1 MGMFKRHTVFRHS
14 IVLTV
19 TSFSKF
25 TCMSQFKIISR
36 PLGTVQCYV
45 IQRDD
50 GAEFEILSGFG
61 GGLNAWRVPASKKN
75 GELLDLLFGYRDGS
89 TLHQIAPDTNAGC
102 RLSPFPGRTA
112 YAKFTWNGET
122 YQLVNNVSWAP
133 HALHGF
139 LTNKEWQFESF
150 ESDSEKAVAMFS
162 CDWPGAF
169 AGFPF
174 PFRATNKVT
183 FTGETVTV
191 EASVTNVGNK
201 SLPYSEGW
209 HPYFMLGET
218 INDLTMT
225 LPKSDLALLD
235 SADLPTG
242 NFKDDTRFVGGRI
255 IGDEFINDCF
265 CLGDEFSKAAPSDEK
280 IATVSLK
287 GNFGTLDIW
296 QRTGNEQYNAIQ
308 IYTPPDRMSI
318 AIEPM
323 TSEPDALNHHRGLIV
338 IPPGETR
345 TFKFGFKV
353 ETK

>member
-1 MGMFKRHTVFRHS
+1 MDFPYS

-19 TSFSKF
+19 PHFSTF
-25 TCMSQFKIISR
+25 HSMSQFKIISR

-45 IQRDD
+45 LQRDD

-61 GGLNAWRVPASKKN
+61 GGLNAWRVPTSKTSENEGK
-75 GELLDLLFGYRDGS
+75 LLDLLFGYRDGS
-89 TLHQIAPDTNAGC
+89 TIHQIAPDTNAGC

-139 LTNKEWQFESF
+139 LQNKEWLFESF
-150 ESDSEKAVAMFS
+150 ESDSEKAVAVFS

-174 PFRATNKVT
+174 PYRATNKVT

-191 EASVTNVGNK
+191 EASVKNVGNK
-201 SLPYSEGW
+201 DLPYSEGW

-242 NFKDDTRFVGGRI
+242 NFKDDTRFVGGRKI
-255 IGDEFINDCF
+255 NDEFINDCF
-265 CLGDEFSKAAPSDEK
+265 CLGDEFAKAAPSENKTASVTLD
-280 IATVSLK
+280 
-287 GNFGTLDIW
+287 GQFGSLDIW
-296 QRTGNEQYNAIQ
+296 QQTGNEQYNAIQ

-338 IPPGETR
+338 IPPGESR